1 MIPLVSLLFKGW
13 RWVDYFQL
21 VHSIAFCCFG
31 FLILVK
37 LDAGASFL
45 GYLVGGSF
53 LFFGLYRL
61 KFYILFFN
69 RAYLEIRK
77 GSPIQ

>member
-1 MIPLVSLLFKGW
+1 MSQFLALLFKGW

-21 VHSIAFCCFG
+21 IHSIAFCFFG
-31 FLILVK
+31 FLILIK
-37 LDAGASFL
+37 LGIGASFL

-61 KFYILFFN
+61 KYFILFLN

>member
-1 MIPLVSLLFKGW
+1 MIPVLSRLFKDW

-21 VHSIAFCCFG
+21 FHSIAFCCFG
-31 FLILVK
+31 FLILIK
-37 LDAGASFL
+37 LGVGASFL

-61 KFYILFFN
+61 KYFILFLN
-69 RAYLEIRK
+69 RAYVEIRK
-77 GSPIQ
+77 GSPIH